1 MAFTS
6 EQKRQWRNKPE
17 VQARQAEYKRKWNA
31 ENKQRRAQYMRDHR
45 AGKVGRGSTT
55 TPTQSTT
62 TGDGGVFDGGSA
74 LCPWVLPTHPA
85 LLGWR
90 RIAGSKFAKKKYL
103 VPQQLRGS
111 L

>member
-1 MAFTS
+1 MAFTG

-74 LCPWVLPTHPA
+74 
-85 LLGWR
+85 
-90 RIAGSKFAKKKYL
+90 
-103 VPQQLRGS
+103 
-111 L
+111 